1 MAKVNRMDE
10 FIHLYGVLILDL
22 YTVSVYNVR
31 DKRAPVINRKDNV
44 TAQTGRKEYPM
55 STYTGKHPVFL
66 SHTKELEKM
75 LYFTAD
81 LQQRLQRK
89 GKASGEKYDCL
100 VRVRRKCADL
110 LMKLYAEEDPT
121 IILMNDLD
129 ASWIRLIV
137 GFVHKV
143 ILKDEEKAG

>member
-1 MAKVNRMDE
+1 MDE
-10 FIHLYGVLILDL
+10 YIHLYGVLFLDL

-31 DKRAPVINRKDNV
+31 DKRAPVFNRKDNV

-55 STYTGKHPVFL
+55 STYTRKHPVFL

-121 IILMNDLD
+121 IILMDDLD